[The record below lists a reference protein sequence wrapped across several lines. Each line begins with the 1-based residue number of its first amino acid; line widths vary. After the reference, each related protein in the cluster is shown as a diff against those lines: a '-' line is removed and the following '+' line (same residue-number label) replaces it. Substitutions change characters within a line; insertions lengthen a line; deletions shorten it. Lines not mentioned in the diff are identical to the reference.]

1 MYRRQKSTKSLRAVP
16 VPAGLLTVMQFY
28 VIIVYDKP
36 EFDERRINL
45 KKVLL
50 AVLATSALG
59 IAIKR
64 CVHRSLVSDKDTI
77 GIIGAM
83 DSEIDTLKQAAKQK
97 SATNIAGME
106 FVEGKLRGRSVVIVK
121 CGVGKVNAGICADLL
136 INHFGCGR
144 VINTGV
150 AGSLNNDI
158 DIGDIVVS
166 VDAVQHD
173 LDATALGFEKG
184 QIPFTDMRIY
194 TADKSL
200 RQAAV
205 RAVKESA
212 PEINV
217 FEGRICSG
225 DQFISTPE
233 QKEKIIADFNGMCCE
248 MEGGAIAQAC
258 CLSNTPFVIIRAIS
272 DKSDGSQHIEFET
285 FQAEAARNCANIV
298 EYMIEKM

>member
-1 MYRRQKSTKSLRAVP
+1 M
-16 VPAGLLTVMQFY
+16 
-28 VIIVYDKP
+28 
-36 EFDERRINL
+36 
-45 KKVLL
+45 KKILL
-50 AVLATSALG
+50 AVLATVVLG
-59 IAIKR
+59 ITVTGCLKNSSGSAKN
-64 CVHRSLVSDKDTI
+64 TI

-83 DSEIDTLKQAAKQK
+83 DSEIYTLKEATDEIHT
-97 SATNIAGME
+97 TNIAGME
-106 FVEGKLRGRSVVIVK
+106 FVQGKLKGRPVVIVK

-136 INHFGCGR
+136 INHFGCSK

-158 DIGDIVVS
+158 NIGDIVVS

-173 LDATALGFEKG
+173 FDVTALGFEKG
-184 QIPFTDMRIY
+184 QIPYTDMRIY
-194 TADKSL
+194 TADESL
-200 RQAAV
+200 RQTAVNAV
-205 RAVKESA
+205 RDSA

-233 QKEKIIADFNGMCCE
+233 QKEQIIADFNGMCCE

-258 CLSNTPFVIIRAIS
+258 YLNDTPFVIIRAIS

-285 FQAEAARNCANIV
+285 FQAEAAKNCADIV
-298 EYMIEKM
+298 EYMVEKIE